1 MGAHHPQSVRR
12 AGHTPNS
19 AQSQALSALGGEGN
33 RTPVPRRSFGSSPGA
48 AGGVSRLEAPTGGG
62 PLGQSGRGVRRRPP
76 DGAASVSLL
85 TTPGPRPQA
94 DRGGRLPNYLGSERV
109 FSIGACISPGF

>member
-1 MGAHHPQSVRR
+1 MLPRFGSGCSTVIR
-12 AGHTPNS
+12 
-19 AQSQALSALGGEGN
+19 GGGGN

-48 AGGVSRLEAPTGGG
+48 AGGGSRLEAPTGGG
-62 PLGQSGRGVRRRPP
+62 PLGQPGCGVRRRPP
-76 DGAASVSLL
+76 GGADSVSLL

-109 FSIGACISPGF
+109 FSIGAC